1 MLADRIAQQPIQ
13 FFFGI
18 LESSMASFS
27 GRLPV
32 GVRSGLSVGPFHNV
46 AGRKLLN
53 AANHGVRRRDVVQTH
68 KAIQTIQVDLPLDDR
83 ILEDGFDFGPKK
95 EIAAGAAE
103 VERFDTDAIS
113 HQDQTF
119 LRPDP
124 NRKCKH
130 PTQSFK
136 TFDAPFTKSM

>member
-1 MLADRIAQQPIQ
+1 MAYTFLAAQGHQV
-13 FFFGI
+13 GDSL
-18 LESSMASFS
+18 LEADQIPQVSAVLAEAASA
-27 GRLPV
+27 GVEVVLPV
-32 GVRSGLSVGPFHNV
+32 DH
-46 AGRKLLN
+46 
-53 AANHGVRRRDVVQTH
+53 VV
-68 KAIQTIQVDLPLDDR
+68 VS
-83 ILEDGFDFGPKK
+83 